1 MDFFARQEAVRR
13 RSRRLVLLFALAVL
27 GVLLA
32 VNATAWLFLVG
43 LTGRPEATLQV
54 LGLTTLATVVLM
66 GGASLYRILSLRRGG
81 SAVAQA
87 MGGTLVPADTRDANL
102 RRLRNVVE
110 EMAIAAGAPMPQVFV
125 LEHES
130 GINAFAAGFTPADA
144 VIAVT
149 RGALDRLNRSELQAV
164 VAHELGHILQGDT
177 RLNLRLMG
185 WLFGIVVLGLVGRQ
199 FLRGGARVRG
209 RNGAPL
215 MMLALLL
222 VVVGWIGLFFAR
234 LIKAGISRQRE
245 FLADASAVQYTRD
258 PDGLVGAFLKIAGA
272 PEGGHMTS
280 LETEEVSHML
290 FENGLGLSGFM
301 ATHPP
306 LLARIQALRPGF
318 RAARFDDALARQQMP
333 PGPSGLDED
342 ATLALAMAPTLPHA
356 AALQRA
362 SPAAVAATAG
372 QWQPLDLDRATAL
385 VAALPEVLD
394 AAARDR
400 DEALPLLYALLLSPD
415 AAIRKRQRFELVARA
430 GERAALHADDYAER
444 LRDLH
449 AALKLPVA
457 TLALSTLKR
466 RAPGEVQRIADT
478 CFALAHADGHISLFE
493 YALAQMFSA
502 ELAASLDP
510 AAAWRRPQRKL
521 PEVEAEVVVLL
532 GLMALAGHDSP
543 AEAQRAFM
551 AALPHV
557 LPQSSARYSPPHS
570 GPAALDDAWPK
581 LDGLLPK
588 AKLALIEA
596 LVASASHDG
605 QLRVAEAELLRLVCA
620 VLHAPLPAAL
630 TPMPRAAA

>member
-1 MDFFARQEAVRR
+1 VK
-13 RSRRLVLLFALAVL
+13 
-27 GVLLA
+27 
-32 VNATAWLFLVG
+32 
-43 LTGRPEATLQV
+43 
-54 LGLTTLATVVLM
+54 
-66 GGASLYRILSLRRGG
+66 
-81 SAVAQA
+81 
-87 MGGTLVPADTRDANL
+87 PAAN
-102 RRLRNVVE
+102 
-110 EMAIAAGAPMPQVFV
+110 APMPQVFV

-149 RGALDRLNRSELQAV
+149 RGALDRLNRAELQAV

-199 FLRGGARVRG
+199 FLRGAARARD
-209 RNGAPL
+209 RNGVPL
-215 MMLALLL
+215 VLLAVLLL
-222 VVVGWIGLFFAR
+222 VIGWIGQFFAR

-272 PEGGHMTS
+272 PEGGHLSS

-301 ATHPP
+301 STHPP

-318 RAARFDDALARQQMP
+318 RAARFEDALARQYVP
-333 PGPSGLDED
+333 TGASGMDED
-342 ATLALAMAPTLPHA
+342 AALALAAAPVLPHP
-356 AALQRA
+356 AALQPA
-362 SPAAVAATAG
+362 LPAAIAATAG
-372 QWQPLDLDRATAL
+372 QWQPLDLARATAL
-385 VAALPEVLD
+385 IAAVPEVLD

-400 DEALPLLYALLLSPD
+400 DEALPLLYALLMSPD
-415 AAIRKRQRFELVARA
+415 AAVRQRQRLELVART
-430 GERAALHADDYAER
+430 GERVARHVDDYAER

-449 AALKLPVA
+449 GALSLPVA
-457 TLALSTLKR
+457 MLAMSTLKR
-466 RAPGEVQRIADT
+466 RARGEVQRVADT

-493 YALAQMFSA
+493 YALAQLFSA

-510 AAAWRRPQRKL
+510 ASAWRRPQRKL
-521 PEVEAEVVVLL
+521 PEVEAEVVQLL
-532 GLMALAGHDSP
+532 GLMAFAGHDSP

-551 AALPHV
+551 VALPRV
-557 LPQSSARYSPPHS
+557 LPQSSARYAPPLS
-570 GPAALDDAWPK
+570 GPAALDEAWRK
-581 LDGLLPK
+581 LDDLLPK

-596 LVASASHDG
+596 LVAAASHDG

-630 TPMPRAAA
+630 TPMPGAAA